1 MKRNNNKLGEE
12 KVGKLLLNLSLPATM
27 AMMGSAIYNFAD
39 TVFIGKWVGD
49 TAIGGLAITFPIQTL
64 ISAFSHLIGIGAASA
79 LSRYLGQG
87 NQEKVNRIGGNSFLL
102 LILLGLLIAV
112 FGTIFVESI
121 VLLFGATETILPY
134 AKDYITIIFLGN
146 VFFSLALSGNDLIR
160 AEGNARIAMYS
171 MFIGASMN
179 IILDPIFIYFLNM
192 GVKGAAIATII
203 AQSISFIYVVAYFY
217 SGKSSLQIRLCHL
230 RPDLPLIK
238 EMVAVGAA
246 PFIRHVADS
255 LVGVVINNSL
265 VLYGGDLALSTYGI
279 INRLL
284 MFKAMPLFGVIQGMQ
299 PIIGFNCGAG
309 KYQRVKEAISLSL
322 IVNTVIGTVGF
333 ALAMLFPQQIIGFF
347 TSDQTL
353 LDMGQ
358 KALKITISMVPVIGV
373 HVVGTGLF
381 QALGRAKISF
391 GLALLR
397 KTFLLIP
404 LVLILPKIAD
414 LGLMGVWAAFPISD
428 LLATVITFQ
437 FIRRENTR
445 FNRLQSVEMLSI
457 G

>member
-1 MKRNNNKLGEE
+1 
-12 KVGKLLLNLSLPATM
+12 M